1 MKSLFRILAVT
12 IALLL
17 FAAALMFYWGGQQME
32 FKAETLIKN
41 TDITTVMN
49 ALGEPEAWYDS
60 VVEVKTSQQTPSEIG
75 TAADITILDDGT
87 RSTLNSAIL
96 SQSDASLTV
105 RTWNEKDFDVFSI
118 CQLEQAGRDVQ
129 VRQLMLATH
138 KGLYRFDALLN
149 KQKEQASIAERL
161 AQLKAFVETDQSTL
175 PKEQQPQESTD
186 DSKTDQ
192 PNTETNDH

>member
-96 SQSDASLTV
+96 SRSDASLTV

-118 CQLEQAGRDVQ
+118 WQLEQAGRDVQ

-149 KQKEQASIAERL
+149 KQVLAVVNFKPKQIADYMSECL
-161 AQLKAFVETDQSTL
+161 LLGIQNEKDVVLLELHKNAYNGTKVS
-175 PKEQQPQESTD
+175 
-186 DSKTDQ
+186 
-192 PNTETNDH
+192 